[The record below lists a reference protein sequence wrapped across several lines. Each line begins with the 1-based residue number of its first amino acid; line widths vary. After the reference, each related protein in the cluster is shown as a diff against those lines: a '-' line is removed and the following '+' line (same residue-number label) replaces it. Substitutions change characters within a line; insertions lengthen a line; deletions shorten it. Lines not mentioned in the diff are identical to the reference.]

1 MNSKADVMSFA
12 ATTAAYCIAY
22 LTWWLQPYLIR
33 DILENFHL
41 RSSSAGLGLSVEL
54 FSTAVT
60 SVAISHIGR
69 NHSYRRIALSAGG
82 LTTAGA
88 LLSVIANRYGE
99 LILARALIGVGEGG
113 LLMVSVGTIAHARQ
127 PDRAYATVLFIANLF
142 GISLGFLLSLLGRT
156 LMGRSFV
163 FSLQLL
169 TVAALLP
176 LLLFLPRLRA
186 TPSPTGTRADV
197 GRHSISRHVTLL
209 VSAVAIIAAAT
220 NSAWSFYFALGERAG
235 LNSIAISR
243 SIDYTLVASSLG
255 AVVAMILGT
264 RLGRFIPLA
273 LALCAQTVALA
284 IMVTCSNI
292 VSFDVAACVYSC
304 CGLLALPYFFGCGAA
319 LDPSGRTA
327 TLVGA
332 TYLLAAATSPYLG
345 GLLIEQF
352 SLRAIAWS
360 VAGASLIAGL
370 LAYFSQ
376 NPRRNISLRTPDWRA
391 R

>member
-1 MNSKADVMSFA
+1 MSFVA
-12 ATTAAYCIAY
+12 ITAAYCIAY
-22 LTWWLQPYLIR
+22 LTWWLQPYLVR

-41 RSSSAGLGLSVEL
+41 NASSAGLALSVEL
-54 FSTAVT
+54 LATALT

-69 NHSYRRIALSAGG
+69 THSYRRIALSAGG

-88 LLSVIANRYGE
+88 ILSVIANRYGE
-99 LILARALIGVGEGG
+99 LILARALTGVGEGG
-113 LLMVSVGTIAHARQ
+113 LLMVSVGMIAHARQ
-127 PDRAYATVLFIANLF
+127 PDRTYATVLFIANLF
-142 GISLGFLLSLLGRT
+142 GVSLGFLLSLLGKNR
-156 LMGRSFV
+156 MGPSFV

-186 TPSPTGTRADV
+186 PANPTGTRA
-197 GRHSISRHVTLL
+197 GLGQYSISRQVTQL
-209 VSAVAIIAAAT
+209 VSAVAVIAATT

-235 LNSIAISR
+235 LNFLAISR
-243 SIDYTLVASSLG
+243 SIDYTLLASSLG
-255 AVVAMILGT
+255 AVLAMILGT

-273 LALCAQTVALA
+273 LALCAQTAALA
-284 IMVTCSNI
+284 TMVTCSNA
-292 VSFDVAACVYSC
+292 VSFDVAACVYSS

-327 TLVGA
+327 TLVCA

-360 VAGASLIAGL
+360 VAGASLIAGI
-370 LAYFSQ
+370 LAYLSQ
-376 NPRRNISLRTPDWRA
+376 NPRRDISLQPPDWRRA